1 MYTPRLTL
9 VSSWSFFVFCRE
21 TAITFAFWKFI
32 NFLFCLMFFKELNQV
47 IISSGENYGDSCW
60 SPWGIWALQKPVL
73 RRPSWRSQL
82 FSLRIST
89 REKTAKQILKI
100 SFICAKLKKKKKNIW
115 TLYVHFNFEPIQH
128 NCHQLAS
135 NCLFF
140 SMTKIFCL
148 LILVEIYC
156 SVFSHSLS
164 HTYGL
169 FFSVWRR

>member
-100 SFICAKLKKKKKNIW
+100 SFICAKLKKKKK
-115 TLYVHFNFEPIQH
+115 
-128 NCHQLAS
+128 
-135 NCLFF
+135 
-140 SMTKIFCL
+140 KIFELSMYTSILNLSSTIAINLHPIAYFSPWQRFSACSFSL
-148 LILVEIYC
+148 KYIAQFSLIL
-156 SVFSHSLS
+156 SL
-164 HTYGL
+164 
-169 FFSVWRR
+169 V

>member
-100 SFICAKLKKKKKNIW
+100 SFICAKLKKKNIW
-115 TLYVHFNFEPIQH
+115 TLILSLTHMAYFSQCDADNF
-128 NCHQLAS
+128 
-135 NCLFF
+135 FF
-140 SMTKIFCL
+140 ISLTLDLIFSYFL
-148 LILVEIYC
+148 
-156 SVFSHSLS
+156 
-164 HTYGL
+164 
-169 FFSVWRR
+169 